1 MLIEYFLLELLAK
14 RVYMTNLLVED
25 SPDFVLAKHIRE
37 YSYADIIWNYLL
49 SKIGKAKNVDDGTI
63 HHTMR
68 INL

>member
-37 YSYADIIWNYLL
+37 YSYADII
-49 SKIGKAKNVDDGTI
+49 
-63 HHTMR
+63 
-68 INL
+68 